1 MTGIDFTPILSII
14 LSLAGVV
21 ITAAVPIITVALLK
35 RFNVANDAD
44 VTRKDAD
51 LTHKVAVA
59 ADAAVGEAQRYAL
72 AHAGGLKDVKIHND
86 AVAAGVAYVVQQL
99 PDTLKVLNITDAS
112 VKAMVTARL
121 GRVLEGTK

>member
-14 LSLAGVV
+14 LSLAGVA
-21 ITAAVPIITVALLK
+21 ITAAVPIITLALLK
-35 RFNVANDAD
+35 RFNVAN
-44 VTRKDAD
+44 DAD

-72 AHAGGLKDVKIHND
+72 AHAGDLKDVKIRNE
-86 AVAAGVAYVVQQL
+86 AVAAGAAYVARQL
-99 PDTLKVLNITDAS
+99 PDTLKALNITDAS